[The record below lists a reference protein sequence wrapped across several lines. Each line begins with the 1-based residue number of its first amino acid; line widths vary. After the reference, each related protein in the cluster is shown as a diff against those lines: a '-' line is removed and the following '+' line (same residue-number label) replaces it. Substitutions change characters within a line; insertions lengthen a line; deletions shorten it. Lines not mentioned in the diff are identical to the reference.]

1 LAQANAAEADVG
13 PLRAS
18 RVAKLAISAL
28 VAAQVIRV
36 LADEPVRSRPL
47 PYAVGTAA
55 LVLIFALL
63 LMRPHLPAWVSH
75 VALAIESAIVIGLLS
90 LEPEMDTI
98 STFFVPLSFLTPL
111 LLPARQARG
120 WILAFLFLTAAPLML
135 THGWLEGMALASGPM
150 AGVIA
155 LPELMVVN
163 HQAERA
169 RAASQ
174 SLLTDLGD
182 RNRQLQSYAARV
194 EELAALQ
201 ERERLARDLHDRV
214 SQILFGM
221 QLTSRSAALLARD
234 DPRRVLELLDRLDE
248 GAADALSQLRHMI
261 SEMRP

>member
-1 LAQANAAEADVG
+1 MTQANAAEADVG

-36 LADEPVRSRPL
+36 LADEPVQSRPL

-63 LMRPHLPAWVSH
+63 LLRPRLPGWICH
-75 VALAIESAIVIGLLS
+75 TALAIESALVIGLLS
-90 LEPEMDTI
+90 LEPEMDTLI
-98 STFFVPLSFLTPL
+98 TFFVPLSFLAPL
-111 LLPARQARG
+111 LFPSRQARG
-120 WILAFLFLTAAPLML
+120 WIFAFLLLTAVPLML
-135 THGWLEGMALASGPM
+135 TRGMLEGMALAAGTM

-174 SLLTDLGD
+174 ALLSDLGE
-182 RNRQLQSYAARV
+182 RNRQLKSYASRV
-194 EELAALQ
+194 EELAGLE
-201 ERERLARDLHDRV
+201 ERERLSRDLHDRV

-248 GAADALSQLRHMI
+248 GAADALGQLRHMI

>member
-1 LAQANAAEADVG
+1 MTQANSADADVG
-13 PLRAS
+13 PLHAS
-18 RVAKLAISAL
+18 SLAKLAISAL

-36 LADEPVRSRPL
+36 LADEPVRMRPL
-47 PYAVGTAA
+47 PYAAGSAA

-63 LMRPHLPAWVSH
+63 LLRPRLPAWFCH
-75 VALAIESAIVIGLLS
+75 AALVVESALVIGLLS
-90 LEPEMDTI
+90 LEPEMDTLV
-98 STFFVPLSFLTPL
+98 TFFVPLSFLAPL
-111 LLPARQARG
+111 LFPSRQARG
-120 WILAFLFLTAAPLML
+120 WILAFLFLTAVPLML
-135 THGWLEGMALASGPM
+135 THGWLEGLALAAGTM

-174 SLLTDLGD
+174 ALLSDLGE
-182 RNRQLQSYAARV
+182 RNCQLQSYATRV

-201 ERERLARDLHDRV
+201 ERERLSRDLHDRV

-234 DPRRVLELLDRLDE
+234 DPQRVLELLDRLDE
-248 GAADALSQLRHMI
+248 GAADALGQLRHMI